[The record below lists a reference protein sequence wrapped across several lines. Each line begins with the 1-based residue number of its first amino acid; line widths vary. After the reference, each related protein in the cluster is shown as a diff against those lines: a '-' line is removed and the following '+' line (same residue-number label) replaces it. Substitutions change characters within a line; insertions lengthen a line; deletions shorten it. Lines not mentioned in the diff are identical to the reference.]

1 MSWRTLEEIKPE
13 GDDKQA
19 ITYFKRAGSFKL
31 IVEMIDDV
39 EEIMDDLG
47 IEGSER
53 KSILDEYCEHL
64 SKLGKNP
71 QTRERLPI
79 VWEWLTRYK

>member
-13 GDDKQA
+13 GDTKQA
-19 ITYFKRAGSFKL
+19 ITYFKKAGSYNN
-31 IVEMIDDV
+31 IVELIDNV

-47 IEGSER
+47 IKGSER

-64 SKLGKNP
+64 AGFGKNW
-71 QTRERLPI
+71 QVRERLPL
-79 VWEWLTRYK
+79 VWEWLTRNK